1 MGKSMIAKVYDNL
14 FSPAFVA
21 TTDEMVFNLPVSC
34 TNEANGKRYP
44 DGGGGTHRLFGEN
57 LFERSSVN
65 TVTNWSPKAS
75 VFFNMLR
82 HIEEVTETTYYLS
95 RIDLNL
101 QHSFCD
107 GSAHIDGD
115 YSNSTIMYF
124 SNCQWEKEWG
134 GQFQILDGQHGN
146 VIEEYEY
153 VPGRVIIFPSNYWHR
168 GLGPRHPYVYRYSI
182 VWRVTA
188 VDSIDL

>member
-65 TVTNWSPKAS
+65 TITNWSPKAS

-95 RIDLNL
+95 RIDINL

-107 GSAHIDGD
+107 GSA
-115 YSNSTIMYF
+115 
-124 SNCQWEKEWG
+124 
-134 GQFQILDGQHGN
+134 QIQ
-146 VIEEYEY
+146 
-153 VPGRVIIFPSNYWHR
+153 PSCT
-168 GLGPRHPYVYRYSI
+168 SQI
-182 VWRVTA
+182 VNGKKSGV
-188 VDSIDL
+188 VSSKYLMDNMVML

>member
-21 TTDEMVFNLPVSC
+21 TTDEMVSNLPVSC

-57 LFERSSVN
+57 LFERISVN
-65 TVTNWSPKAS
+65 TITNWSPKAP
-75 VFFNMLR
+75 VFFNMVR

-101 QHSFCD
+101 QL
-107 GSAHIDGD
+107 
-115 YSNSTIMYF
+115 YQYM
-124 SNCQWEKEWG
+124 
-134 GQFQILDGQHGN
+134 
-146 VIEEYEY
+146 
-153 VPGRVIIFPSNYWHR
+153 
-168 GLGPRHPYVYRYSI
+168 
-182 VWRVTA
+182 
-188 VDSIDL
+188 